1 MSAPERFIDAAEY
14 DRVKR
19 ELDKLRDEHRKLYQA
34 TADVERKSYEEGR
47 EDARR
52 EYLRSR
58 SASSPADFGDD
69 IVHLT
74 LPDNRGCIQ
83 FHVVGPL
90 GARPLTGGILSPDA
104 DYSLRIWGPPS
115 EGGGGYGVHEQGG
128 GNLTDF
134 SMSFDL
140 TPEGIVIHR
149 MDVTGLRTKYDRS
162 SGSSPEGEPR

>member
-1 MSAPERFIDAAEY
+1 MAAQEFVPAEDFRALQREHQKLLERHRATDAAA
-14 DRVKR
+14 
-19 ELDKLRDEHRKLYQA
+19 RDLQH
-34 TADVERKSYEEGR
+34 KSYEEGR

-58 SASSPADFGDD
+58 SASAPSDFGDG
-69 IVHLT
+69 IAHLT

-90 GARPLTGGILSPDA
+90 GPRPITGGILSPDA

-115 EGGGGYGVHEQGG
+115 EDGSYGVHEQGG

-149 MDVTGLRTKYDRS
+149 MDSVGVRS
-162 SGSSPEGEPR
+162 RWHREANNG